1 MGRIFGKICIKIIG
15 KIDSLFCFV
24 IFNQLFFHCYIMLRK
39 LFSPDCLC
47 GFFSNST
54 SVNVNDINNE
64 KNFISLETLKCLH
77 MDMEY
82 LDKINYDN
90 TVPFVPPITAGKVV
104 KVYDGDTFT
113 LASKLPNDKDGPV
126 YRFSVRLDGI
136 DAPEMKGKTAIE
148 KELAKTSR
156 YALAALIMNKI
167 VTLKNVSVE
176 KYGRILADVYV
187 GNILVNEYMLDN
199 NYAVKYDCGTKK
211 RPDEWN

>member
-1 MGRIFGKICIKIIG
+1 
-15 KIDSLFCFV
+15 
-24 IFNQLFFHCYIMLRK
+24 MLSK
-39 LFSPDCLC
+39 LFTNDCLC

-54 SVNVNDINNE
+54 AVNENDIKNE
-64 KNFISLETLKCLH
+64 QNFISLETLKCLH
-77 MDMEY
+77 MNMEY
-82 LDKINYDN
+82 LDKINYNN
-90 TVPFVPPITAGKVV
+90 TVPFVPPISCGKVV

-113 LASKLPNDKDGPV
+113 LASKLPNDKDGPI

-136 DAPEMKGKTAIE
+136 DAPEMKGKTTVE

-156 YALAALIMNKI
+156 YALAALIMNKM

-199 NYAVKYDCGTKK
+199 NYAVKYDGGTKK
-211 RPDEWN
+211 RPDEWD